1 MKDVHTLGNGAG
13 DAPGSASP
21 GRGPERCL
29 VSPSPELRDRLKQE
43 FVSLR
48 GSSTGLMSTMLRVQ
62 PYRPVGMN
70 DGLIYPGDSF
80 PLGTS
85 AMTVSRAAADRAP
98 LRGTTRVVVVL
109 VEFSDRQFAQSNQH
123 YDDLFFSTGVL
134 PNGSVK
140 EYYAEA
146 THGLVDIVG
155 DVVGPYTLPHTMAEY
170 AHGASGTGPAE
181 PNARTMARDA
191 AQAANPDVDFAPYDN
206 DGDGYVDA
214 FIVLHAGPGAETT
227 GNTDHIWSHKW
238 VLSGGA
244 YDADGT
250 QIYAYLTVPEDSKIG
265 VCCHE
270 LGHLLFGFPDLYD
283 TDYSSE
289 GIGNW
294 CLMSGGSWLGGGEI
308 PAHPS
313 AWCKVQQGWAA
324 VEEVLT
330 KDALAIE
337 DVKSSHKVFRLW
349 KNGSAGQEYYLV
361 ENRQKIL
368 YDRDLPGE
376 GLLVW
381 HIDDAIAGNTNEA
394 HPKVAL
400 VQADGRRDLEQ
411 GNNRGDAGDP
421 YPGTADNTAF
431 DGRSDPA
438 ATSYGGMDTCVSVES
453 ISASAAVMTAD
464 VTTRCTSDPTSWWD
478 RLLAWLRGLFGG

>member
-1 MKDVHTLGNGAG
+1 M
-13 DAPGSASP
+13 
-21 GRGPERCL
+21 
-29 VSPSPELRDRLKQE
+29 
-43 FVSLR
+43 
-48 GSSTGLMSTMLRVQ
+48 
-62 PYRPVGMN
+62 
-70 DGLIYPGDSF
+70 
-80 PLGTS
+80 
-85 AMTVSRAAADRAP
+85 
-98 LRGTTRVVVVL
+98 
-109 VEFSDRQFAQSNQH
+109 
-123 YDDLFFSTGVL
+123 
-134 PNGSVK
+134 
-140 EYYAEA
+140 
-146 THGLVDIVG
+146 
-155 DVVGPYTLPHTMAEY
+155 
-170 AHGASGTGPAE
+170 
-181 PNARTMARDA
+181 
-191 AQAANPDVDFAPYDN
+191 
-206 DGDGYVDA
+206 
-214 FIVLHAGPGAETT
+214 
-227 GNTDHIWSHKW
+227 
-238 VLSGGA
+238 
-244 YDADGT
+244 
-250 QIYAYLTVPEDSKIG
+250 
-265 VCCHE
+265 CCHE

-400 VQADGRRDLEQ
+400 VQADGRRDLEK